1 MHSPQEQLPFKV
13 NSFFR
18 NHNIDLSEISEHYML
33 SWAQIQELNKSN
45 LVNFGAHTV
54 NHLALNKISKNDIR
68 KEVLD
73 SKLRLELKLQQSI
86 DHFSYPFGSTEE
98 VNEREFSIIKECG
111 FKTATTTRWGNIFSE
126 HKYHNEC
133 LPRIHI
139 NEKRD
144 FRNVNFLSLSIDGV
158 IPCMVNKF
166 KRVVTV

>member
-1 MHSPQEQLPFKV
+1 MTS
-13 NSFFR
+13 
-18 NHNIDLSEISEHYML
+18 
-33 SWAQIQELNKSN
+33 
-45 LVNFGAHTV
+45 
-54 NHLALNKISKNDIR
+54 R

-73 SKLRLELKLQQSI
+73 SKLRLKLKLQQSI